1 MNLQEATKLVAEA
14 RAIYPG
20 MSIVPGI
27 ADAWLGILGDLRY
40 PECHAAL
47 LLHGRRE
54 SRIPV
59 PADLRRL
66 VESARASI
74 LYVAPER
81 PSLESGETH
90 FNGLPIPGRPSWVQA
105 VYEDAKA
112 RQRELNAERKAQGL
126 PLDFG
131 RMFTKPI
138 DHQPRSAA

>member
-74 LYVAPER
+74 PYVAPER
-81 PSLESGETH
+81 LALQSAETQ
-90 FNGLPIPGRPSWVQA
+90 FAGLPIPGRPDWVQQ
-105 VYEDAKA
+105 VYEDVKAK
-112 RQRELNAERKAQGL
+112 QRELNVERKAQGQ
-126 PLDFG
+126 PPMFG
-131 RMFTKPI
+131 RMFTQPS
-138 DHQPRSAA
+138 DHRPGGAA